1 MMWRWR
7 IEFDLVTGKP
17 IKEEVYYVDEK
28 GQEIVISKEAALELV
43 KGLSSLL
50 GKKESSEGPIM
61 ETNKIRSIPNK
72 VEPSKGDLDWLT
84 PLDEDLEIR
93 SR

>member
-1 MMWRWR
+1 MWRWR
-7 IEFDLVTGKP
+7 IEFDLFTGKP

-43 KGLSSLL
+43 KGLSNLL
-50 GKKESSEGPIM
+50 GKKESEGPVM
-61 ETNKIRSIPNK
+61 EINKIRPIPGK
-72 VEPSKGDLDWLT
+72 VESSKGNLDWLT

-93 SR
+93 R